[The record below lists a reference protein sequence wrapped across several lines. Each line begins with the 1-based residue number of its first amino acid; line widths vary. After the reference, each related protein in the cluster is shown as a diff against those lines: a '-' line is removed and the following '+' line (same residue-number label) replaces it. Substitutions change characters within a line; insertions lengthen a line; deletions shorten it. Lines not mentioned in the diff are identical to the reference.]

1 VSRVFS
7 NFNPPAA
14 AATPAF
20 PIGYPRRLR
29 PGPRLPPQPDKR
41 HRGHIVDTRH
51 TDPTHRYRVHGG
63 RDPAG
68 PRRRG
73 AATLSPVVSPGS
85 RGGRVRARR
94 LVPRQIK
101 IITRHQGSVTVL
113 TYGPTI
119 KTRAVCGGQG
129 RYPWAAIGSIA
140 SARTRTRSKRWPPRH
155 WAADLCPSALRSTPE
170 PSTAGRSAALE
181 ASRSST
187 RGRQGTGAQWA
198 GLSPWK

>member
-20 PIGYPRRLR
+20 PIGYPRRLAAR
-29 PGPRLPPQPDKR
+29 AQAATAARQATSWTHSGHTTHGP
-41 HRGHIVDTRH
+41 HRS
-51 TDPTHRYRVHGG
+51 RVHGG

-85 RGGRVRARR
+85 RGLCAGAPPRAS
-94 LVPRQIK
+94 RQIK

-119 KTRAVCGGQG
+119 KTRAVYGGQG